1 MDGLTEKYGVLEK
14 MKIFGRGWGGGPG
27 GVGVCKTFL

>member
-14 MKIFGRGWGGGPG
+14 IKIFGRGGGPG
-27 GVGVCKTFL
+27 GAGVFL